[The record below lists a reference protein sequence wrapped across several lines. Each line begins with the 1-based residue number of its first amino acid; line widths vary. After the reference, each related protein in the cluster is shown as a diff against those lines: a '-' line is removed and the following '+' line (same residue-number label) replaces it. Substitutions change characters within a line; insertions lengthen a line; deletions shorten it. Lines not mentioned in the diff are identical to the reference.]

1 MDISISVTNC
11 QSLKNTRV
19 QIVALTITN
28 VNNKDY
34 VLKV

>member
-11 QSLKNTRV
+11 QSFKNTRV
-19 QIVALTITN
+19 QIVALTN